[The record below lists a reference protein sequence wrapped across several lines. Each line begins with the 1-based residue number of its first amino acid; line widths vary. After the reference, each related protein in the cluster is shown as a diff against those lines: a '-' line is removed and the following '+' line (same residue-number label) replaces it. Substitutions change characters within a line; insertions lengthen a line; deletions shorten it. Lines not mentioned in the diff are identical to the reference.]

1 MSAGGKG
8 DAVARVKGDRE
19 PVICGVCRRRANTGF
34 GWAGKQG
41 RPVLW
46 LCDSPECGRA
56 ARSVYEMPTIELDRY
71 EQRARDAAGE
81 RAGAFLDAIG
91 KTDLATLTP
100 EEWATFLQQVVVG
113 FEDELRRMLLAR
125 TAPF

>member
-1 MSAGGKG
+1 
-8 DAVARVKGDRE
+8 
-19 PVICGVCRRRANTGF
+19 
-34 GWAGKQG
+34 
-41 RPVLW
+41 
-46 LCDSPECGRA
+46 
-56 ARSVYEMPTIELDRY
+56 MPTIELDRY

-100 EEWATFLQQVVVG
+100 EEWATFLQQVLVG